1 MAIKIDIH
9 SIANANGT
17 GTPQPFVKM
26 IPEPAR
32 TAEELEEEIQR
43 NCTLTRSDVR
53 AVLTALHDIV
63 GRDLAERGTFHLPQ
77 IGYLTLRLA
86 NSYPKDADIEKLKGN
101 YVGVRGIRFRP
112 EIALLKEVQ
121 GQARFER
128 LKGTTRSKDW
138 TEEALREALVAYL
151 HDKAF
156 ITARQMQFEF
166 GLTRYSAHRW
176 LSQFTDEGL
185 LSRQGARNSPFYTL
199 K

>member
-63 GRDLAERGTFHLPQ
+63 GRDLAERGT
-77 IGYLTLRLA
+77 IGENQKATEESCCRA
-86 NSYPKDADIEKLKGN
+86 
-101 YVGVRGIRFRP
+101 RP
-112 EIALLKEVQ
+112 ECCQ
-121 GQARFER
+121 
-128 LKGTTRSKDW
+128 
-138 TEEALREALVAYL
+138 
-151 HDKAF
+151 
-156 ITARQMQFEF
+156 
-166 GLTRYSAHRW
+166 
-176 LSQFTDEGL
+176 
-185 LSRQGARNSPFYTL
+185 RQGSCLEYP
-199 K
+199 